1 MKKLMLTAMAV
12 VMAVMATGAVAGD
25 GTKTSTDDALFL
37 TQAVAVAL
45 SPVTLPASFL
55 GAPYHGW
62 TLGWDYTAEIDNE
75 IGRTAV
81 RVAMA
86 PLLLPAAIL
95 NIPSALLS
103 PTGLTAG
110 Y

>member
-1 MKKLMLTAMAV
+1 MKKIIICAAFTLVSSMSAFASDSP
-12 VMAVMATGAVAGD
+12 GQ
-25 GTKTSTDDALFL
+25 SQHIPTD
-37 TQAVAVAL
+37 VAVAIAA
-45 SPVTLPASFL
+45 SPLTMPATLLA
-55 GAPYHGW
+55 APYQGW
-62 TLGWDYTAEIDNE
+62 TLGWDYTAKINNE

-86 PLLLPAAIL
+86 PLLIPAAIL

-103 PTGLTAG
+103 QTGLTTG

>member
-1 MKKLMLTAMAV
+1 MAQKPRQ
-12 VMAVMATGAVAGD
+12 MMRY
-25 GTKTSTDDALFL
+25 F
-37 TQAVAVAL
+37 
-45 SPVTLPASFL
+45 
-55 GAPYHGW
+55 W

-103 PTGLTAG
+103 QTGLTTG

>member
-1 MKKLMLTAMAV
+1 MLTAMAVV

-37 TQAVAVAL
+37 NQAVAVAL
-45 SPVTLPASFL
+45 SPVTLPASIL

-62 TLGWDYTAEIDNE
+62 TLGWDYTAGIDNE

-81 RVAMA
+81 RVAMS

>member
-1 MKKLMLTAMAV
+1 MKKLVICAAFALVSSVSAFASDQPV
-12 VMAVMATGAVAGD
+12 
-25 GTKTSTDDALFL
+25 KSHIPTD
-37 TQAVAVAL
+37 VAVAIAA
-45 SPVTLPASFL
+45 SPLTMPATLLA
-55 GAPYHGW
+55 APYQGW
-62 TLGWDYTAEIDNE
+62 TLGWDYTTKIDNE

-103 PTGLTAG
+103 PTGLTTG